1 MKNYFLI
8 QTMVFVLP
16 TEGKSSIVFHYCVCH
31 SLTQKRLKHCRKQLL
46 GLFALCETGIV
57 AFQVTVS
64 HASCPSTWDLLL
76 NG

>member
-1 MKNYFLI
+1 
-8 QTMVFVLP
+8 MVFVLP
-16 TEGKSSIVFHYCVCH
+16 TEVISSIVFHYCLCH

-46 GLFALCETGIV
+46 GLFALRETGIV